1 MSSMGKHRDHL
12 RAATTQDH
20 RRLDEMFATMG
31 TSEDYARYLIA
42 VHDLRSAIEPWLS
55 THPLSDGA
63 FRPTFALKEL
73 SNDCADLGLAVP
85 ASTSEVSFE
94 PTKENW
100 FGALYVM
107 EGSSLGAPVLMSM
120 ARKLGYDE
128 EFGARHLTLQLQAR
142 ERWRQF
148 IDIFEEAPGL
158 DLSASADAARKLF
171 AMALSHK

>member
-1 MSSMGKHRDHL
+1 MGKRRDHL
-12 RAATTQDH
+12 RAATTCDH
-20 RRLDEMFATMG
+20 RRLDETFATMD

-42 VHDLRSAIEPWLS
+42 THALRSAIEPWLS
-55 THPLSDGA
+55 AHPMSDEA

-73 SNDCADLGLAVP
+73 SDDCTDLGLSVSGSTFEVP
-85 ASTSEVSFE
+85 FE

-120 ARKLGYDE
+120 ARKLGYDGR
-128 EFGARHLTLQLQAR
+128 FGARHLALQLQAR

-148 IDIFEEAPGL
+148 LDIFEEAPGL